1 MMISALN
8 AYREIVEF
16 DRSGKVEGHSRRPPM
31 AGLELE
37 ELQNGAL
44 RFDVARAVSGVYMKR
59 FDGAAAIARFD
70 ALLRGPGTGTS
81 GWRDDSDADLQVIP
95 RPGGSDTTIVVFCDF
110 RHRFNMLLNTFYHV
124 WLEPLPANFIILRD
138 WERLLYLMGVTSMG
152 NLKKTVAKLNTI
164 LEDLGTKKV
173 ITTGNSGGGFGALHY
188 ATLLDAKS
196 CISFAPAVDVADLV
210 TSTRKRTR
218 TRLTTR
224 LANFRDEGRL
234 EWPEMP
240 ELYRQKPD
248 VKAEIFFSEGN
259 EFDRNHAE
267 TLKGIPNVKLTMLD
281 GADAHGVLRQLAFDG
296 RLEAVFEE
304 AMK

>member
-1 MMISALN
+1 
-8 AYREIVEF
+8 
-16 DRSGKVEGHSRRPPM
+16 M
-31 AGLELE
+31 ASLELD

-44 RFDVARAVSGVYMKR
+44 RFDVARAVSGLYMKR

-70 ALLRGPGTGTS
+70 ALLRGPGQGTS
-81 GWRDDSDADLQVIP
+81 PWRDDADADLQIIP
-95 RPGGSDTTIVVFCDF
+95 KPGGSDTTIVVFCDF

-124 WLEPLPANFIILRD
+124 WLEPLPANFVILRD
-138 WERLLYLMGVTSMG
+138 WERLLYLLGVTSMG
-152 NLKKTVAKLNTI
+152 SLKKTVAKLKII
-164 LEDLGTKKV
+164 LEDLGTKKI

-188 ATLLDAKS
+188 AILLNARS

-224 LANFRDEGRL
+224 LANLRDDGRI
-234 EWPEMP
+234 EWPDMP
-240 ELYRQKPD
+240 ELYRQNPE
-248 VKAEIFFSEGN
+248 VKAEIFFAEGN

-281 GADAHGVLRQLAFDG
+281 GADAHGVLRQLAIDG
-296 RLEAVFEE
+296 RLESVFEE